1 MAFIGCAGSSPASST
16 DELGIM
22 IRTHFPRL
30 SILALLLITFS
41 PIKAEDI
48 RFNLYLNFGFINI
61 QAGSARL
68 YDLNVIYEGRDAIRT
83 AMEMSTDSRADRI
96 FRMRD
101 TVQSY
106 NTPDGRSLFFRK
118 AVNDG
123 DTHVEETALYSMDNG
138 HFIVG
143 MTKVNTTTGQ
153 RIAHSTEW
161 RDSRIYDI
169 LSMLNYARTID
180 TSDAEPGLTKT
191 IPMVNGDMVVT
202 QYLVYTGNKRVKADD
217 GRTYDCMVISVR
229 DYKEGKERETIKAY
243 VTNDSRHKPVQ
254 LDINLGVGTTI
265 KALLK

>member
-1 MAFIGCAGSSPASST
+1 
-16 DELGIM
+16 M
-22 IRTHFPRL
+22 IRTHFPKIA
-30 SILALLLITFS
+30 ILAFILIS
-41 PIKAEDI
+41 CLPVKAEDI
-48 RFNLYLNFGFINI
+48 RFNLYLNIGFINV

-68 YDLNVIYEGRDAIRT
+68 YDLNVIYDGRDAVRT
-83 AMEMSTDSRADRI
+83 AMEMSTDSRADRF

-101 TVQSY
+101 TIQSY
-106 NTPDGRSLFFRK
+106 NTPDGRSLYFRK
-118 AVNDG
+118 AVNEG
-123 DTHVEETALYSMDNG
+123 ETHVEETALFSMDKG

-143 MTKVNTTTGQ
+143 MTKVNSTTGQ
-153 RIAHSTEW
+153 RIAHSNEW

-180 TSDAEPGLTKT
+180 TSNAEPGRTET